1 MPGVGAPESAPLGHD
16 SFVHRFNNNELPDQQ
31 HSDHSSSFDDGSVSH
46 SSFDDSSHNDGQTD
60 VDGSTKAANEVME
73 LARTE
78 TNHIRR
84 WRLIVLVFILVTG
97 AAVGTG
103 SYVYLRNEESNDSA
117 DSVRH
122 TIVSVSS
129 IKDAVYL
136 SLSVLSHLCLILT
149 AVFSQH
155 PQYTHFTHSIQDA
168 SERQFHEMQL
178 GFCDMAET
186 ITTAAINNDED
197 FPFVRVK
204 LFEVPAKQ
212 TRELTGIEMFSW
224 NPFVTE
230 GQREAWYNFTQ
241 AEQGWY
247 DESKEIVINDS
258 DTLLTATSY
267 SPGTMHPYI
276 WRSTVE
282 ADGSRGNEEVPKGG
296 PFAPIWQMSP
306 PPFDPALLQYDMF
319 GETYVETMLPVMFR
333 TRDGLMSALD
343 PTLSRLAGLA
353 VTQTDHE
360 TFHSKCVTSVN
371 GLSSYDHPHSVHLQP
386 VFKKLQDPTSELV
399 GFLALVVPWDCY
411 LANLLPHGVN
421 GVYAVLKN
429 TCGQAHTYI
438 LRGNR
443 ADYLG
448 EGDMHDENYHDTEV
462 IVPLTQYRF
471 NETRHVEGHCV
482 YSFYLYSSEEY
493 ESASE
498 TDLPVIFAVAVGVI
512 FITMALTFLVYDRF
526 VHRRNMKVVDAASKS
541 NQIINTLFPQ
551 QVRDRLFADK
561 SDDDANVGTKSKLM
575 NMMNSG
581 DFAVGASSDD
591 EVDDDIMYKTKPIA
605 DLFPE
610 TTILFADIAGTCNAE
625 SWLKIISGSDDQS
638 SSNLYLSIPS
648 MQASRRGVV
657 CANPVKSLFCW
668 RHSIVPCKLLRIA
681 DRW

>member
-1 MPGVGAPESAPLGHD
+1 
-16 SFVHRFNNNELPDQQ
+16 
-31 HSDHSSSFDDGSVSH
+31 
-46 SSFDDSSHNDGQTD
+46 
-60 VDGSTKAANEVME
+60 
-73 LARTE
+73 
-78 TNHIRR
+78 
-84 WRLIVLVFILVTG
+84 
-97 AAVGTG
+97 
-103 SYVYLRNEESNDSA
+103 
-117 DSVRH
+117 
-122 TIVSVSS
+122 
-129 IKDAVYL
+129 
-136 SLSVLSHLCLILT
+136 
-149 AVFSQH
+149 
-155 PQYTHFTHSIQDA
+155 
-168 SERQFHEMQL
+168 MQL

-186 ITTAAINNDED
+186 ITTAAINNGED

-212 TRELTGIEMFSW
+212 TRELTGVEMFSW

-230 GQREAWYNFTQ
+230 AQRQGWYNFTQ
-241 AEQGWY
+241 AEMGWY
-247 DESKEIVINDS
+247 EESKEIVINDS

-267 SPGTMHPYI
+267 SPGTVRPYI
-276 WRSTVE
+276 WRSTAE
-282 ADGSRGNEEVPKGG
+282 PDGSTGNEEVPKGG

-319 GETYVETMLPVMFR
+319 GETYVESMLPVMFR

-353 VTQTDHE
+353 VNQTDHE
-360 TFHSKCVTSVN
+360 TFHSNCVTSVN

-411 LANLLPHGVN
+411 LANLLPQGIN

-448 EGDMHDENYHDTEV
+448 EGDMHNENYHDTEV

-471 NETRHVEGHCV
+471 NETRYVEGHCV

-541 NQIINTLFPQ
+541 NQILNTLFPQ
-551 QVRDRLFADK
+551 QVRDRLFANK
-561 SDDDANVGTKSKLM
+561 SDDDANVGTKSKLT

-581 DFAVGASSDD
+581 DFAAGPSSDD

-610 TTILFADIAGTCNAE
+610 TTILFADIAGKCNAE
-625 SWLKIISGSDDQS
+625 WWLKINPVSDDQS
-638 SSNLYLSIPS
+638 SSNLYLSCRFHGVEQCARTQSSLHFVGNTLSCLVSCCGLQIAGDECALSTIAVFPTTHTLLNLFFLCLPNSDEIARKRRVFKVETVGDCYVAVTGLPDPRKVSAGKREPALSNIRALTVSSPS
-648 MQASRRGVV
+648 KNSRTMCFPHFPGSRR
-657 CANPVKSLFCW
+657 
-668 RHSIVPCKLLRIA
+668 RHGPFRP
-681 DRW
+681 